1 MTLIFLFSLTT
12 RMKVKLNES
21 RKLMRI
27 RSQEKARLLH
37 VAMFSIVTCC
47 YRTTTNVFSWVHWWP
62 SLLMLFFVVFAV
74 QMFMLALQSCTT
86 LLTLICYC
94 FISKVRSSRRS
105 VVKATDLHWA
115 KLGSTPAG
123 SHWWRQLL
131 LCTTKS
137 PARLGGHVWA
147 FEQWSHRRLIGTKL
161 GCSVKYSRV
170 HMPYYPE
177 FGLAVW
183 CSGNALVLINA
194 VALHRARLV
203 LGWVTAFGQ
212 VNCPIT

>member
-123 SHWWRQLL
+123 SHWWLRTCTGQTWVQL
-131 LCTTKS
+131 
-137 PARLGGHVWA
+137 PLGV
-147 FEQWSHRRLIGTKL
+147 IG
-161 GCSVKYSRV
+161 G
-170 HMPYYPE
+170 
-177 FGLAVW
+177 
-183 CSGNALVLINA
+183 GNCCCAPLKVLLVLVDMSEPLNN
-194 VALHRARLV
+194 
-203 LGWVTAFGQ
+203 GVTD
-212 VNCPIT
+212 V